1 MQNYAPLINEFLCV
15 AVSLA
20 PHMDFASY
28 VHQYYSSG
36 FIVYQQGGAAGKV
49 CADDMVNSVPDGN
62 IGGILDKLGKSMCN
76 MLEYRDLAGVEI
88 IEDQGRTSVPLSHLL
103 FQGC

>member
-1 MQNYAPLINEFLCV
+1 MNLFVL

-36 FIVYQQGGAAGKV
+36 FIVYQQGGASGKV

-76 MLEYRDLAGVEI
+76 MLEYRDLEGVEI
-88 IEDQGRTSVPLSHLL
+88 VEDQGGRAAGKKNFRTLK
-103 FQGC
+103 

>member
-1 MQNYAPLINEFLCV
+1 
-15 AVSLA
+15 
-20 PHMDFASY
+20 MDFASY

-76 MLEYRDLAGVEI
+76 MLEYRDLEGVEI
-88 IEDQGRTSVPLSHLL
+88 VEDQGGRTAGKRTHTLKCNMSSCFHHLAKV
-103 FQGC
+103 

>member
-1 MQNYAPLINEFLCV
+1 
-15 AVSLA
+15 
-20 PHMDFASY
+20 MDFASY

-76 MLEYRDLAGVEI
+76 MLEYRDLEGVEI
-88 IEDQGRTSVPLSHLL
+88 VEDQGGRAAGKKNLYAQVLSSVMSLCFHHLA
-103 FQGC
+103 QI

>member
-1 MQNYAPLINEFLCV
+1 
-15 AVSLA
+15 
-20 PHMDFASY
+20 MDFASY

-76 MLEYRDLAGVEI
+76 MLEYRDLEGVEI
-88 IEDQGRTSVPLSHLL
+88 VEDQGGRAAGKKNFRTRKCNMSFFHHLAKI
-103 FQGC
+103 